1 MRILAENTQAILID
15 VQEKLFHHIYDF
27 QNLEFNIN
35 RFLQGLMIL
44 DLPFFV
50 SEQYTKGL
58 GHTILSLRETMDSL
72 YQPLEKMEFSCCD
85 NTLMCS
91 RIKDINRKNVI
102 LIGIETHV
110 CVLQTAIDLKEQGF
124 NPIVVE
130 DCVSSRSLNDKNMAI
145 ARLRAE
151 GVVITTLESILLE
164 LCRVSGNDRFKAI
177 SKLIK

>member
-1 MRILAENTQAILID
+1 MRILAENTQAILVD
-15 VQEKLFHHIYDF
+15 VQEKLLHHIYDY
-27 QNLEFNIN
+27 QTLEFNIN

-72 YQPLEKMEFSCCD
+72 YQPMEKMEFSCVD
-85 NTLMCS
+85 NPAMFG
-91 RIKDINRKNVI
+91 RVKEINRKNVI

-130 DCVSSRSLNDKNMAI
+130 DCVSSRCLNDKNMAI
-145 ARLRAE
+145 ARLREE
-151 GVVITTLESILLE
+151 GVVITTLESILFE